1 MNENLYILHW
11 IVNKIVYCIKYLHK
25 LPTFQYFV
33 CIIYIILGVMVWF
46 TADLPLHI
54 SFSRHKNTLI
64 CVRSTKG
71 PSLILRIVLIGKTTW
86 HDPCVDRK
94 L

>member
-46 TADLPLHI
+46 TADLPKHDTKIPWYVCEVQKGLHW
-54 SFSRHKNTLI
+54 F
-64 CVRSTKG
+64 
-71 PSLILRIVLIGKTTW
+71 
-86 HDPCVDRK
+86 
-94 L
+94 